1 MRRKIIEAGIVA
13 VCLLGIGGMTASGQ
27 GNNIPS
33 VCGQFAEGMTPSTG
47 KVNLMV
53 FAVSFPDMEFEG
65 ETLSDKELEQALFD
79 GSREGSMTTF
89 EKTSSYGALQVEG
102 QVRYYEAQLDNAYYQ
117 SLENGYE
124 ALAEEV
130 LSYFDDEI
138 DYTECDSD
146 GNGYIDA
153 FTLNIAG
160 QDNYWYGCQATWWE
174 DTDFSVDGVKPYN
187 YIINDAQPYQENM
200 EYYVSEMCHEFGHCM
215 GLPDLYLYDTDDYE
229 GMKGIAGT
237 EMMEDMTGD
246 YSMFSKLMLGWLQQK
261 QVKIYGGG
269 SRNYRLASAEKTGGC
284 IVIPRTTGDN
294 TFTGEYFLI
303 QYDTPD
309 GNLKNVLTDEDAGV
323 RIFHIDAEV
332 ASDEY
337 SETSFFRYN
346 GFSEY
351 YDKSHEGIRIIRL
364 VNDESGYFKAGDT
377 VDAGSLLWYDEDGKE
392 TVDSGITI
400 QIKNSSAK
408 NKIQIEIS
416 RK

>member
-13 VCLLGIGGMTASGQ
+13 VFLLGIGGMTVSGK
-27 GNNIPS
+27 GNYIPS

-47 KVNLMV
+47 NVNMMV

-65 ETLSDKELEQALFD
+65 ETLSAKELQQELFD
-79 GSREGSMTTF
+79 ENREGSMSAF
-89 EKTSSYGALQVEG
+89 EKTASYGTLQVEG
-102 QVRYYEAQLDNAYYQ
+102 QVRYYQAQHDNAYYQ
-117 SLENGYE
+117 SLDNGYE

-174 DTDFSVDGVKPYN
+174 DTDFSVDGEKPYN

-200 EYYVSEMCHEFGHCM
+200 DYYVSEMCHEFGHCM

-261 QVKIYGGG
+261 NVKAYLGG
-269 SRNYRLASAEKTGGC
+269 SRKYNLASAEKTGSC
-284 IVIPRTTGDN
+284 IVIPRTAGDR
-294 TFTGEYFLI
+294 TYTGEYLLI

-309 GNLKNVLTDEDAGV
+309 GNLKNVLTEEEAGV
-323 RIFHIDAEV
+323 RIFHINAEV

-337 SETSFFRYN
+337 SAASFFRYN
-346 GFSEY
+346 GFSED

-364 VNDESGYFKAGDT
+364 VNDESGYFKAGDI
-377 VDAGSLLWYDEDGKE
+377 VGPERLCWYDEDGKE
-392 TVDSGITI
+392 TVESGITVK
-400 QIKNSSAK
+400 IKNSSAK
-408 NKIQIEIS
+408 NEMRIEIS